1 MTRTEGKV
9 VVRGKIAYYS
19 QQSWILSATVKEN
32 IVFGHAYD
40 HEFYLRV
47 LDACVS
53 PTPTL
58 PADVGPSLTSPISAQ
73 TRLFLPILRSSRR
86 AT

>member
-9 VVRGKIAYYS
+9 VIRGKIAYYS
-19 QQSWILSATVKEN
+19 QQSWILSATVKVN

-40 HEFYLRV
+40 HDFYLRV

-53 PTPTL
+53 P
-58 PADVGPSLTSPISAQ
+58 
-73 TRLFLPILRSSRR
+73 SRVLSGCR
-86 AT
+86 P

>member
-9 VVRGKIAYYS
+9 VIRGKVAYYS

-40 HEFYLRV
+40 HDFYLRV

-53 PTPTL
+53 R
-58 PADVGPSLTSPISAQ
+58 SA
-73 TRLFLPILRSSRR
+73 LLL
-86 AT
+86 

>member
-9 VVRGKIAYYS
+9 VIRGKVAYYS

-40 HEFYLRV
+40 HGFYLRV

-53 PTPTL
+53 RNPPL
-58 PADVGPSLTSPISAQ
+58 M
-73 TRLFLPILRSSRR
+73 RILLRD
-86 AT
+86 